1 MKFWEFRQIQPKQSS
16 NVYVFVCEDDFLV
29 EESRV
34 VWQRISGMPAGEW
47 VFKKYSAKEFEEI
60 PSSRLIDDA
69 LTRSLFTENR
79 LIIVTDAA
87 RLTKARI
94 EVLGRVQSLPEAS
107 LRIVLVT
114 DTRKPVESWPKIFP
128 VIEID
133 SLRPADVAR
142 WLMDRYK
149 LTPQIAR
156 YLTDNVGT
164 DLYQLH
170 NEVEKL
176 QTYTGNARPIEM
188 RDVDVLILRS
198 EQFGAFDLDAAVLA
212 GDYKKAVQVVG
223 AMLDEGVEPLIAL
236 SRIVRVWRQ
245 LFIGKSLVEK
255 KNAKEIAATALIP
268 AWKAADFAASCKK
281 FEWRQLAAGFRLL
294 LNADRALKTSTPN
307 PEGYFDVML
316 WKMMVNW
323 AMQVEG

>member
-16 NVYVFVCEDDFLV
+16 NVYVFVCEDDFLIG
-29 EESRV
+29 ESRV

-47 VFKKYSAKEFEEI
+47 VSKKYSAKEFEEI

-142 WLMDRYK
+142 WLMDR
-149 LTPQIAR
+149 P
-156 YLTDNVGT
+156 
-164 DLYQLH
+164 
-170 NEVEKL
+170 
-176 QTYTGNARPIEM
+176 
-188 RDVDVLILRS
+188 
-198 EQFGAFDLDAAVLA
+198 
-212 GDYKKAVQVVG
+212 
-223 AMLDEGVEPLIAL
+223 
-236 SRIVRVWRQ
+236 
-245 LFIGKSLVEK
+245 KSLGISPITLVPTFINCTMRL
-255 KNAKEIAATALIP
+255 KNCKRIRAMRGRSKCAT
-268 AWKAADFAASCKK
+268 SM
-281 FEWRQLAAGFRLL
+281 
-294 LNADRALKTSTPN
+294 
-307 PEGYFDVML
+307 Y
-316 WKMMVNW
+316 
-323 AMQVEG
+323 